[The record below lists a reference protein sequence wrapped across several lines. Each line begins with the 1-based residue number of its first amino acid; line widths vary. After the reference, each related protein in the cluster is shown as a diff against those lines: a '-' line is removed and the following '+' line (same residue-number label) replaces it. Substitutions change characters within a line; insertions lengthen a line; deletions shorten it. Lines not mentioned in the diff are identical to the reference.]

1 MYGHYTS
8 YTTLETS
15 IHIIDVNSG
24 GRLGI
29 FVYLKVDNPFNY
41 TISHGMPH
49 LPTRIHILLN
59 WISLMLSI

>member
-41 TISHGMPH
+41 SILHGMP
-49 LPTRIHILLN
+49 PEST
-59 WISLMLSI
+59 SITFY